1 MPNFRFMDQLNKTVD
16 FLPLLPVHETL
27 ILGWR
32 NSENVAPYMY
42 SDHLITQEEHNYW
55 FESARIDTP
64 KFLHRLICA
73 NGEPVGLVS
82 ITSINYETRS
92 CAWAFYIASK
102 NARGSG
108 VGLITEWW
116 AISQA
121 FDGLDLNRIECEVLV
136 ANTKVIQMHESF
148 GFRRESYLRERC
160 WKSGI
165 PLDAVGMSLLKSDW
179 QLIRPTIAQ
188 KPRIA
193 AYIN

>member
-1 MPNFRFMDQLNKTVD
+1 
-16 FLPLLPVHETL
+16 
-27 ILGWR
+27 
-32 NSENVAPYMY
+32 
-42 SDHLITQEEHNYW
+42 
-55 FESARIDTP
+55 
-64 KFLHRLICA
+64 
-73 NGEPVGLVS
+73 
-82 ITSINYETRS
+82 
-92 CAWAFYIASK
+92 
-102 NARGSG
+102 
-108 VGLITEWW
+108 LITEWW

-121 FDGLDLNRIECEVLV
+121 FEGLDLNRIECEVLV